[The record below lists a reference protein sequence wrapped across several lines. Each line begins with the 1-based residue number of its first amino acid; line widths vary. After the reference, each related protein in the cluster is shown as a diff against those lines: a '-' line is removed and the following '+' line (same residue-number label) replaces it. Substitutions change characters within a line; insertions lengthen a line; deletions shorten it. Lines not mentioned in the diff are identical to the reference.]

1 MNTRSESIQRDQKW
15 ETSKLKQRDEQALI
29 LSEQVIISSKS
40 VIVLPNLYK

>member
-29 LSEQVIISSKS
+29 LSEQVIIFK
-40 VIVLPNLYK
+40 ICYNFTNMYK